1 MLRSGLLVG
10 CFFTQRSFNLF
21 YYVKGI
27 KIRHFQEKLCFIK
40 NLLNFTLPWIPHQQ
54 HKIYQKSGKRGKK
67 SGKRRKNQK
76 KEENQEEK
84 AKIRKVLSLCLSS
97 RQIGLATLLHTSI
110 FIYPMAQRLFGCRST
125 FLSPVLEVAWL
136 VSVEGIAFCTILIYT
151 LISTK

>member
-10 CFFTQRSFNLF
+10 CFLTQRSFNLF
-21 YYVKGI
+21 YYMKGI

-54 HKIYQKSGKRGKK
+54 HKIYQKSGKRRKIRKK
-67 SGKRRKNQK
+67 R
-76 KEENQEEK
+76 ENQEEK
-84 AKIRKVLSLCLSS
+84 AKIRKVLSLCPSS

-110 FIYPMAQRLFGCRST
+110 FIYPMAQRLFGCHGRSA
-125 FLSPVLEVAWL
+125 FLSPVVEVAWL
-136 VSVEGIAFCTILIYT
+136 VSVEWIAFCAILIYT